1 MTNTGT
7 GIEGF
12 IVQPKRHDHTGIR
25 DFLRKNFGDLPE
37 VRRMALIN
45 RIEQACKY
53 WYIQG
58 GGDPEEFERGFN
70 NQK

>member
-12 IVQPKRHDHTGIR
+12 VVQPKRHNHTGIR
-25 DFLRKNFGDLPE
+25 DFLRTHYGDLPE

-45 RIEQACKY
+45 RIEAAAKH
-53 WYIQG
+53 WFIQG
-58 GGDPEEFERGFN
+58 GGDPDEFEWRFN